1 MLSALPDQH
10 SPKSCRLP
18 ILERHAMRVNS
29 TRSTSGSTERSRL
42 SRLTSQWALS
52 LLTANRRQRLTDTPD
67 QCHQAE
73 HGLTI
78 IECLVAIVI
87 ITLTVVAITPP
98 IMLATA
104 TRIQSRKVEK
114 ANQVAQGEI
123 DRIRLLVERGSYQ
136 ISELPGAITGNA
148 INTAP
153 VASGSPTSG
162 LVYSPSSS
170 CNTYPGTSTP
180 SATDLVRV
188 DVDGDCQAD
197 YVMQVFRTTGY
208 TPSGISPAVPY
219 SFVMG
224 VRVYAYYPSQPFI
237 PLDTTRASSRMGTG
251 ALDSAGGKRRPMA
264 VLYGPMARNDSSRSL
279 GQLCIQTGG
288 TCSY

>member
-1 MLSALPDQH
+1 
-10 SPKSCRLP
+10 
-18 ILERHAMRVNS
+18 MRVSS
-29 TRSTSGSTERSRL
+29 TRSVSGFTERSRPSKL
-42 SRLTSQWALS
+42 TSPKLTSQWALW
-52 LLTANRRQRLTDTPD
+52 LLTANRRQRQTDTPN
-67 QCHQAE
+67 QSHPAE
-73 HGLTI
+73 QGLTI

-114 ANQVAQGEI
+114 ANQVAQGEL
-123 DRIRLLVERGSYQ
+123 DRVRLLVERGSYQ
-136 ISELPGAITGNA
+136 IADLPGAITGNA

-162 LVYSPSSS
+162 LVYSPSS
-170 CNTYPGTSTP
+170 CNTYPGSSTP
-180 SATDLVRV
+180 LATDLVRV

-197 YVMQVFRTTGY
+197 YVMQVFRTAGY

-219 SFVMG
+219 SFVVG

-237 PLDTTRASSRMGTG
+237 PLDTTRASTRMGTG

-264 VLYGPMARNDSSRSL
+264 VLYAPMARNDSSRSL